1 MNTSTGNVDTAA
13 GTAVDAPTGTA
24 ADVAT
29 GMVADVATGTMVDTT
44 SGTADTAT
52 RMAAHTAAAP
62 GASIASIAYNTL
74 PVVALDVCDQEPIR
88 MPGAIQPHGY
98 LVALDADLHIVQAS
112 ANLVELT
119 GEPAHALLGRHVA
132 ALIGAKG
139 TQAVAAA
146 MDTPAIEDKPL
157 YLGRVSW
164 TRQHGA
170 RPADDAGVGRMHGD
184 TASTP
189 QHGERVLDLLLH
201 SHAGARLLEIE
212 PTEHTGNVFSPIYA
226 LVRNFVHRL
235 EGAETLQQLMDLAAR
250 EVRAITGFGRVLIYR
265 FDADGHGQVL
275 AEERESDY
283 ASYLDHFFP
292 AADIPKQARAL
303 YLMNHIRLISDANY
317 VPSPLIPAA
326 HPHTGAPTDLSYAAL
341 RSVSP
346 VHLEYLRN
354 MGTASSMSISIIV
367 RGKLWG
373 LISCHHASA
382 RRIGFETRAA
392 CEHLGEMLSLQVGAK
407 EDGAE
412 ADYRLALRKMLVELI
427 STMSDRD
434 DFITSLVSSP
444 AALLRFM
451 SAHGAAVVY
460 GGRIVTVGVAPG
472 AAVIQ
477 RIVDHIATSSSRDV
491 FHTDAISAQ
500 VPEEEGDDTPG
511 WTASASGVLA
521 VQISKIHRHFV
532 LWFRPE
538 AVRTIAWAGDPRKV
552 IVAPATAQGEAGAD
566 AGSVTGSTAA
576 PSAEVRV
583 SPRKSFDT
591 WRQTVRHR
599 SRRWHASE
607 VGIALDFRTSILG
620 IVLRRAEE
628 MAQLAAELGR
638 VNKELEAFSYS
649 VSHDLRAP
657 LRHIAGY
664 GDLLRE
670 QEVDRL
676 SERGA
681 RFLQNIVESAKL
693 AGTLVDDL
701 LSFSQM
707 GRAALRP
714 APVSVRAMVDAVI
727 RELEAE
733 NPARAIVWQIGAL
746 PTVTGD
752 AAFLI
757 LAVRNLLSNAVK
769 YSKTRA
775 QATITIEA
783 TQTPTEH
790 IVSIRD
796 NGVGFNMRYV
806 SKLFGVFQRLHRADE
821 FEGTGIGLAN
831 VRRIIERHDG
841 RTWAEGEPD
850 NGATF
855 FFSLPRTHAAAMP
868 RGKEAAAAGLS
879 PAARDEA

>member
-1 MNTSTGNVDTAA
+1 MKSLTGQ
-13 GTAVDAPTGTA
+13 
-24 ADVAT
+24 
-29 GMVADVATGTMVDTT
+29 
-44 SGTADTAT
+44 ADTV
-52 RMAAHTAAAP
+52 AAHTP
-62 GASIASIAYNTL
+62 RASIASIAYNTL
-74 PVVALDVCDQEPIR
+74 PVPALDACDQEPIR
-88 MPGAIQPHGY
+88 VPGAIQPHGY
-98 LVALDADLHIVQAS
+98 LVALDADLRVVQTS
-112 ANLVELT
+112 ANVGELT
-119 GEPAHALLGRHVA
+119 GEAAEALLGRHVET
-132 ALIGAKG
+132 LIGAAG
-139 TQAVAAA
+139 ARVVAEVLETVAV
-146 MDTPAIEDKPL
+146 EDKPL
-157 YLGRVSW
+157 YIGRVAW
-164 TRQHGA
+164 TRGNGTRLAADADGDMTFGEGA
-170 RPADDAGVGRMHGD
+170 QAAQRPR
-184 TASTP
+184 
-189 QHGERVLDLLLH
+189 GERMLDMLLH
-201 SHAGARLLEIE
+201 SHAGVLLLEIE
-212 PTEHTGNVFSPIYA
+212 PTAHVGNVFSPIYA
-226 LVRNFVHRL
+226 LVRTFVQRL
-235 EGAETLQQLMDLAAR
+235 EDADTLQQLLDLAAR
-250 EVRAITGFGRVLIYR
+250 EVRRITGYGRVLVYR
-265 FDADGHGQVL
+265 FDEDGHGQVL
-275 AEERESDY
+275 AEDRDPEY

-292 AADIPKQARAL
+292 AADIPKQAREL
-303 YLMNHIRLISDANY
+303 YLLNHIRLIADAAY
-317 VPSPLIPAA
+317 VPAPLIPAH
-326 HPHTGAPTDLSYAAL
+326 HPETGAPTDLSYAAL

-346 VHLEYLRN
+346 VHLEYMRN
-354 MGTASSMSISIIV
+354 MGTASSMSISIVV

-382 RRIGFETRAA
+382 RQVGFEARAA
-392 CEHLGEMLSLQVGAK
+392 CEHLCEVLSLQVAAK
-407 EDGAE
+407 EESAE
-412 ADYRLALRKMLVELI
+412 AGYRLGLRKMLVELI
-427 STMSDRD
+427 SAMSDRD
-434 DFITSLVSSP
+434 DFTTSIVSSP
-444 AALLRFM
+444 VALLRFM

-460 GGRIVTVGVAPG
+460 AGRIVTVGVTPDT
-472 AAVIQ
+472 AVIQ
-477 RIVDHIATSSSRDV
+477 RIVDYIATSSSRDV
-491 FHTDAISAQ
+491 FHTDTMS
-500 VPEEEGDDTPG
+500 ELLSWEEGDDVPD
-511 WTASASGVLA
+511 WAASASGVLA

-538 AVRTIAWAGDPRKV
+538 VVRTIAWAGDPRKV
-552 IVAPATAQGEAGAD
+552 VVAAD
-566 AGSVTGSTAA
+566 TDAAADTAA
-576 PSAEVRV
+576 NACTPASAGNLRV
-583 SPRKSFDT
+583 SPRESFET

-599 SRRWHASE
+599 SRRWHDSE
-607 VGIALDFRTSILG
+607 INIALDFRTSILG

-657 LRHIAGY
+657 LRHIVGY

-670 QEVDRL
+670 QEIDRL

-681 RFLQNIVESAKL
+681 RFLQNIVDSAKL

-733 NPARAIVWQIGAL
+733 NPGRAITWQIGPL

-775 QATITIEA
+775 QATIAIEA
-783 TQTPTEH
+783 RETAREH

-806 SKLFGVFQRLHRADE
+806 GKLFGVFQRLHRADE

-850 NGATF
+850 KGATF
-855 FFSLPRTHAAAMP
+855 FFSMP
-868 RGKEAAAAGLS
+868 KV
-879 PAARDEA
+879 PAVSAPSARPLA

>member
-1 MNTSTGNVDTAA
+1 
-13 GTAVDAPTGTA
+13 
-24 ADVAT
+24 
-29 GMVADVATGTMVDTT
+29 
-44 SGTADTAT
+44 
-52 RMAAHTAAAP
+52 
-62 GASIASIAYNTL
+62 
-74 PVVALDVCDQEPIR
+74 
-88 MPGAIQPHGY
+88 
-98 LVALDADLHIVQAS
+98 
-112 ANLVELT
+112 
-119 GEPAHALLGRHVA
+119 
-132 ALIGAKG
+132 
-139 TQAVAAA
+139 
-146 MDTPAIEDKPL
+146 
-157 YLGRVSW
+157 
-164 TRQHGA
+164 
-170 RPADDAGVGRMHGD
+170 
-184 TASTP
+184 
-189 QHGERVLDLLLH
+189 
-201 SHAGARLLEIE
+201 
-212 PTEHTGNVFSPIYA
+212 
-226 LVRNFVHRL
+226 LVRTFVHRL
-235 EGAETLQQLMDLAAR
+235 ESADTLQQLLDLAAR

-275 AEERESDY
+275 AEDRDAGY
-283 ASYLDHFFP
+283 ASYRDHFFP

-303 YLMNHIRLISDANY
+303 YLLNHIRLISDADY
-317 VPSPLIPAA
+317 VPSPLIPVD
-326 HPHTGAPTDLSYAAL
+326 HPHTGRPTDLSYATL

-346 VHLEYLRN
+346 VHLEYMRN

-373 LISCHHASA
+373 LISCHHDSA
-382 RRIGFETRAA
+382 RVAGFETRAA
-392 CEHLGEMLSLQVGAK
+392 CEHLGEVLSLQVGAK
-407 EDGAE
+407 EDSVE
-412 ADYRLALRKMLVELI
+412 ANHRLALRQMLVELI
-427 STMSDRD
+427 STVSDRD
-434 DFITSLVSSP
+434 DFITSLGASP
-444 AALLRFM
+444 VALLRLM
-451 SAHGAAVVY
+451 SAHGAALVH

-472 AAVIQ
+472 VAVIQ

-491 FHTDAISAQ
+491 FHTDAISEQ

-538 AVRTIAWAGDPRKV
+538 TVRTVAWAGDPRKV
-552 IVAPATAQGEAGAD
+552 VVEAAAAQGVAGADVDVAGAGDATAQD
-566 AGSVTGSTAA
+566 
-576 PSAEVRV
+576 VRV

-599 SRRWHASE
+599 SRRWHAGE
-607 VGIALDFRTSILG
+607 VGIALDFRTSVLG

-657 LRHIAGY
+657 LRHIVGY

-681 RFLQNIVESAKL
+681 RFLQNIVDSAKL
-693 AGTLVDDL
+693 AGHLVDDL

-733 NPARAIVWQIGAL
+733 NPDRAITWEIGPL

-775 QATITIEA
+775 QATITIAA

-806 SKLFGVFQRLHRADE
+806 GKLFGVFQRLHRADE

-850 NGATF
+850 KGATF
-855 FFSLPRTHAAAMP
+855 FFSMPRTHVTAAPHGKEGAAAETP
-868 RGKEAAAAGLS
+868 S
-879 PAARDEA
+879 PARTEK

>member
-1 MNTSTGNVDTAA
+1 M
-13 GTAVDAPTGTA
+13 P
-24 ADVAT
+24 
-29 GMVADVATGTMVDTT
+29 
-44 SGTADTAT
+44 
-52 RMAAHTAAAP
+52 AAP
-62 GASIASIAYNTL
+62 SPSTTSIASIAYATL
-74 PVVALDVCDQEPIR
+74 PVATTDVCDQEPIR
-88 MPGAIQPHGY
+88 QPGAIQPHGY
-98 LVALDADLHIVQAS
+98 LVALDADLRVVQTS
-112 ANLVELT
+112 ANVGELT
-119 GEPAHALLGRHVA
+119 GAAASALLGRPVA
-132 ALIGAKG
+132 ALIGVAG
-139 TQAVAAA
+139 ARAVAQALDAA
-146 MDTPAIEDKPL
+146 VVEDKPL
-157 YLGRVSW
+157 FVGRVAW
-164 TRQHGA
+164 TRRDGA
-170 RPADDAGVGRMHGD
+170 RLADDGDGSAFPGAAAPAHHAPDARM
-184 TASTP
+184 
-189 QHGERVLDLLLH
+189 LDLLLH

-212 PTEHTGNVFSPIYA
+212 PTEHAGNVFGPIYA
-226 LVRNFVHRL
+226 LVRTFVHRL
-235 EGAETLQQLMDLAAR
+235 ESADTLQLLLDLAAR

-275 AEERESDY
+275 AEDRDAGY
-283 ASYLDHFFP
+283 ASYRDHFFP
-292 AADIPKQARAL
+292 AADIPQQARAL
-303 YLMNHIRLISDANY
+303 YLLNHIRLIGDADY
-317 VPSPLIPAA
+317 VPSPLIPVD
-326 HPHTGAPTDLSYAAL
+326 HPQTGGPTDLSYATL

-346 VHLEYLRN
+346 VHLEYMRN

-373 LISCHHASA
+373 LISCHHDHA
-382 RRIGFETRAA
+382 RVAGFETRAA
-392 CEHLGEMLSLQVGAK
+392 CEHLGEVLSLQVGAK
-407 EDGAE
+407 EDSVE
-412 ADYRLALRKMLVELI
+412 ANRRLALRQMLVELI
-427 STMSDRD
+427 SAMSDRD

-444 AALLRFM
+444 VALLRLM

-460 GGRIVTVGVAPG
+460 GGRIVTVGVVPG
-472 AAVIQ
+472 VVVIQ

-491 FHTDAISAQ
+491 FHTDAISEQ
-500 VPEEEGDDTPG
+500 VAEEEGDDTPG
-511 WTASASGVLA
+511 WTALASGVLA

-538 AVRTIAWAGDPRKV
+538 TVRTIAWAGDPRKV
-552 IVAPATAQGEAGAD
+552 VEVVPAPAAVHAVAGTDDEAGAA
-566 AGSVTGSTAA
+566 AGAGADTGMPAVADVAVEAVADAA
-576 PSAEVRV
+576 PQDVRV

-607 VGIALDFRTSILG
+607 IDIARDFRTSVLG

-657 LRHIAGY
+657 LRHIVGY

-681 RFLQNIVESAKL
+681 RFLQNIVDSAKL
-693 AGTLVDDL
+693 AGNLVDDL

-733 NPARAIVWQIGAL
+733 NPERAITWEIGSL

-769 YSKTRA
+769 YTKTRA
-775 QATITIEA
+775 LATIAIAA
-783 TQTPTEH
+783 TQTPAEH

-806 SKLFGVFQRLHRADE
+806 GKLFGVFQRLHRADE

-850 NGATF
+850 KGATF
-855 FFSLPRTHAAAMP
+855 FFSMPRTQVITVP
-868 RGKEAAAAGLS
+868 CGKEGAGTQASS
-879 PAARDEA
+879 PTRTEK